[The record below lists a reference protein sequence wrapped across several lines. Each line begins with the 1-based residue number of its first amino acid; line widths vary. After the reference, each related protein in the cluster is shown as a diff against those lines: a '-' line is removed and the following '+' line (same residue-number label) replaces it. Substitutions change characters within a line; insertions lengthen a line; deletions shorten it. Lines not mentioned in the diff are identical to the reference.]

1 MHGYVSFRG
10 YLRRIA
16 KIKKINTLIIKE
28 FIETYLKVF
37 QVIDMK
43 KPGFLNK
50 ITIIDIL
57 IIICIIGAVG
67 FAIYHMADDD
77 SSNASAT
84 SFDYSTNPKI
94 LETYLDYY
102 KNGNVVTSTIVGTD
116 AKTGEKV
123 ELNGKVLWLGET
135 EKEKVNVLIDD
146 NGKKLLAGFYKDVP
160 NADLFIDSI
169 SLESNGDTYR
179 NVKDITVAPKEI
191 SSLNDLISE
200 MPNGSNCEI
209 STSIAMDNLDSVK
222 YQKLL
227 NALYEN
233 KKPCIVMNGESNV
246 LEINRANKTDLKTAS
261 EILGDFNGQTSQIKI
276 RTYD

>member
-1 MHGYVSFRG
+1 
-10 YLRRIA
+10 
-16 KIKKINTLIIKE
+16 
-28 FIETYLKVF
+28 
-37 QVIDMK
+37 MK

-123 ELNGKVLWLGET
+123 EVKGKVLWLGET

-191 SSLNDLISE
+191 TNLNDLINE